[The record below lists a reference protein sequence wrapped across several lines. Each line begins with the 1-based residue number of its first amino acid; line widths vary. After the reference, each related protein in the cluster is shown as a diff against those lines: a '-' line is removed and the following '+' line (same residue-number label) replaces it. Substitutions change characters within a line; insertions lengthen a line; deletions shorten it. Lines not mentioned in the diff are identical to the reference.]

1 MRNSFFIVLLFC
13 SCTYNELVPVCEP
26 DEQVFSNSVKE
37 IIEEKCMVCH
47 NSTPPIL
54 STYLDVINAINNYG
68 LRNEVVSLQMPPL
81 GSPPL
86 TNEELYDI
94 TSWIDC
100 E

>member
-1 MRNSFFIVLLFC
+1 MRYSFFFVFLFC
-13 SCTYNELVPVCEP
+13 SCTYNELVPLCEP
-26 DEQVFSNSVKE
+26 DDQVFSDSVKK
-37 IIEEKCMVCH
+37 IIEEKCIVCH
-47 NSTPPIL
+47 NSTPPKL

-68 LRNEVVSLQMPPL
+68 LKNEVVTRQMPPF

-86 TNEELYDI
+86 TGEELTAF